1 VDATGRGTSLRIL
14 HGMDPLKEFPPQVL
28 RDYALL
34 ADGERGALIG
44 PQGDLAWLCFP
55 RWDSD
60 AVFSTLIGGAGCY
73 ALTPHGR
80 YTWGGYYSPRS
91 LIWNSRWVTAD
102 GLIESREAF
111 ALPAD
116 PHVVI
121 VVRRLQAFDGPTPI
135 RAVLDVRAGFG
146 SEPMRGT
153 HRTQDG
159 AWTGHSGPISFRWT
173 GAPGA
178 HRAGAGPLTAELEI
192 KPGQPLDL
200 VLELSDRPL
209 EGDAPDPRECW
220 SATEAS
226 WSLAVPVLDDGVL
239 GPPDAEMA
247 LAVLSGLT
255 SSDGGMVAAATM
267 SLPERAQ
274 ANRNYD
280 YRYAWIRDQ
289 CYAGKAVAAHG
300 HFPLLDAAVSFV
312 SARLLEDGP
321 ELKPAYTITGG
332 AVPDERALS
341 HLLGYPGG
349 TDKVGNWV
357 NQQFQLDAFGE
368 ALELLAAAS
377 SLDRLGTEHWDA
389 VETAV
394 AAIERRWREPDAGI
408 WELENQRWA
417 HSRLT
422 CVSGLRAI
430 AKEAPGPQSG
440 RWSGLAD
447 AILADAAKDCLHRS
461 GRWQRA
467 PGDPRIDA
475 ALLMPGIRHALA
487 ATDPRTTATVNAV
500 VVELM
505 DNDYVY
511 RFAHDARP
519 LGEAEGAFLL
529 CGFLLALALEQQG
542 DHLTA
547 RALFERNRSAGGTP
561 GLMAEEFDISQRQL
575 RGNLPQAFVH
585 ALLLECSAVLHPERR
600 LPRTE

>member
-1 VDATGRGTSLRIL
+1 
-14 HGMDPLKEFPPQVL
+14 MDPLEEFPPQVL

-44 PQGDLAWLCFP
+44 PQGDLAWLCVP

-73 ALTPHGR
+73 ALTPLGR

-102 GLIESREAF
+102 GIVESREAF

-116 PHVVI
+116 PHVVT
-121 VVRRLQAFDGPTPI
+121 VLRRIQAFDGPTRI
-135 RAVLDVRAGFG
+135 RALLDVRSRFG
-146 SEPMRGT
+146 AEAMRDT
-153 HRTQDG
+153 HRAKDG
-159 AWTGHSGPISFRWT
+159 TVTGRSGPLWFRWT
-173 GAPGA
+173 GATGA
-178 HRAGAGPLTAELEI
+178 HRAGAGPLTAELALTGRE
-192 KPGQPLDL
+192 PLDV
-200 VLELSDRPL
+200 VLELSDIPL
-209 EGDAPDPRECW
+209 EGEAPDPSVCW
-220 SATEAS
+220 SATEAA
-226 WSLAVPVLDDGVL
+226 WSLAVPRLADGVL
-239 GPPDAEMA
+239 GHRDAEMA
-247 LAVLSGLT
+247 MAVLGGLT
-255 SSDGGMVAAATM
+255 SRDGGMVAAATM
-267 SLPERAQ
+267 SLPERAR

-289 CYAGKAVAAHG
+289 CYAGKAVALHG
-300 HFPLLDAAVSFV
+300 HFPLLDSAVSFV
-312 SARLLEDGP
+312 SARLQEDGP

-341 HLLGYPGG
+341 HLAGYPGG

-368 ALELLAAAS
+368 ALELLAAAAS
-377 SLDRLGTEHWDA
+377 MDRLDTEHWDA

-394 AAIERRWREPDAGI
+394 AAIERRWQEPDAGA
-408 WELENQRWA
+408 WELDNQRWA

-430 AKEAPGPQSG
+430 VKEAPGSQSG

-447 AILADAAKDCLHRS
+447 AILADASKDCLHPD

-475 ALLMPGIRHALA
+475 ALLMPGIRGALA
-487 ATDPRTTATVNAV
+487 VSDPRTTATVDAV
-500 VVELM
+500 VADLL
-505 DNDYVY
+505 DDGYVY

-542 DHLTA
+542 EHLAA
-547 RALFERNRSAGGTP
+547 RALFERNRSACSTP
-561 GLMAEEFDISQRQL
+561 GLLAEEFDISQRQL

-585 ALLLECSAVLHPERR
+585 ALLLECSAALSPEHHQ
-600 LPRTE
+600 PRTE